1 MNQVII
7 YIQHK
12 QKRVFKTCICAVVQ
26 RQKAAS
32 AYFTSKKIL
41 HLVSAE
47 QCKLCTSN
55 NDNIY
60 KKMNN
65 IVVEQY
71 MLHCIGEL
79 LNIIY
84 ILFSSKVFLMY
95 KFLNLINVSE
105 DFMFSGKAFHI
116 ITLVYE
122 EDL

>member
-1 MNQVII
+1 MNKVII
-7 YIQHK
+7 YIQHNQSLK
-12 QKRVFKTCICAVVQ
+12 HVICTAVQ

-32 AYFTSKKIL
+32 AHYTSKQIL
-41 HLVSAE
+41 PLVSAE

-60 KKMNN
+60 TKLNN

-84 ILFSSKVFLMY
+84 IYFLL
-95 KFLNLINVSE
+95 KF
-105 DFMFSGKAFHI
+105 F
-116 ITLVYE
+116 
-122 EDL
+122 